1 MRKIGGILGGL
12 GTYFMWQHYNE
23 KEPGTFRGFSRAMGR
38 IADAEIPIWAREPI
52 FKTYSR
58 FYNCNL
64 DEVKSELQEFSSF
77 SNFFRRELKEGT
89 RPVCPESPLVS
100 PCDGKVLHVAKY
112 MDSGFSVKGISFSI
126 KSFLGIQTV
135 PKTVYIC
142 TIYLSPGDYHRFHSP
157 ANWNIKSRTHF
168 SGYLLSV
175 NPFLLK
181 FIKNLFCLNER
192 VIYMGDWTYG
202 FFSMTPVGATNVGS
216 IRVGIDP
223 ELTTNQTAHKIGA
236 VNKKDFEEI
245 HSVVKGELFGEFNL
259 GSTIVLLFEGPSNLE
274 LCIHEGDTV
283 KTGQPI
289 LHKNFC

>member
-1 MRKIGGILGGL
+1 
-12 GTYFMWQHYNE
+12 
-23 KEPGTFRGFSRAMGR
+23 MGR

-100 PCDGKVLHVAKY
+100 PCDGKVLHVAK
-112 MDSGFSVKGISFSI
+112 
-126 KSFLGIQTV
+126 
-135 PKTVYIC
+135 
-142 TIYLSPGDYHRFHSP
+142 
-157 ANWNIKSRTHF
+157 
-168 SGYLLSV
+168 
-175 NPFLLK
+175 
-181 FIKNLFCLNER
+181 

-259 GSTIVLLFEGPSNLE
+259 GSTIVLLFEGPKKKKNKYL
-274 LCIHEGDTV
+274 V
-283 KTGQPI
+283 KKDKLLPT
-289 LHKNFC
+289 HDFNFP